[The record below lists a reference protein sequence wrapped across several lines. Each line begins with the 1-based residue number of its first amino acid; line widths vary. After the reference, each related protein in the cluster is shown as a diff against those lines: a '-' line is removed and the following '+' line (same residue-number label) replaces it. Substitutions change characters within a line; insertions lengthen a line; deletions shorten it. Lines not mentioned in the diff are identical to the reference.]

1 VTAAAATFPLVLRRR
16 HAGLAFGASP
26 SFRRGPGTDVAGSRA
41 YRAGDA
47 MRSID
52 WAASARLS
60 AARSEDAFVV
70 RERFAD
76 ESPRVVVVSDRRP
89 AIALCPAGLPWLRK
103 PVALRNAATLIA
115 ASAAR
120 SRGAIGCLDF
130 GDGAG
135 DPAWLSPRTS
145 GAWQFDERVAVD
157 CFEGPTDSVARS
169 LTHLTLLRSALPAGS
184 FVFVLSDFL
193 ADADPGPWLEAVG
206 RRWDVIPVVIQDPLW
221 EASFPDVSGVVIP
234 FVDADTGAIR
244 RVRLRR
250 GDARRLREEH
260 ETRYAALLER
270 FTALGLDPVVIAS
283 DDADDVLLAFLAW
296 ADLRLVDR
304 RAGR

>member
-1 VTAAAATFPLVLRRR
+1 LSAAAATFPLVLRRR

-41 YRAGDA
+41 YRTGDA

-60 AARSEDAFVV
+60 AARNEDAFVV

-76 ESPRVVVVSDRRP
+76 ESPRVVVVADRRP
-89 AIALCPAGLPWLRK
+89 AMALCPLGLPWLRK
-103 PVALRNAATLIA
+103 PVALRAAATLIA
-115 ASAAR
+115 ASTAS

-130 GDGAG
+130 GDGS
-135 DPAWLSPRTS
+135 DEPAWLSPRTS
-145 GAWQFDERVAVD
+145 GVWQFDERVAAD
-157 CFEGPTDSVARS
+157 CFGGPIDSVGRS

-184 FVFVLSDFL
+184 FVFILSDFL
-193 ADADPGPWLEAVG
+193 ADAEPDPWLEAVG

-221 EASFPDVSGVVIP
+221 EASFPEISGVVIP
-234 FVDADTGAIR
+234 FVDASTGTVR

-250 GDARRLREEH
+250 GDALRLQAEH
-260 ETRYAALLER
+260 EERHAALLER
-270 FTALGLDPVVIAS
+270 FTTLGLDPVVVSS
-283 DDADDVLLAFLAW
+283 DDPDAVLLSFLDW
-296 ADLRLVDR
+296 ADMRLLDR

>member
-1 VTAAAATFPLVLRRR
+1 MTAAAATFPLVLRRR

-76 ESPRVVVVSDRRP
+76 ESPRVVVVADRRP
-89 AIALCPAGLPWLRK
+89 AMALCPAGLPWLRK
-103 PVALRNAATLIA
+103 PVALRHAATLIA
-115 ASAAR
+115 ASTAR
-120 SRGAIGCLDF
+120 SRGAIGSLDF
-130 GDGAG
+130 GDGV
-135 DPAWLSPRTS
+135 DEPAWLSPRTS
-145 GAWQFDERVAVD
+145 GVWQFDDRFEAA
-157 CFEGPTDSVARS
+157 CFDGPADSVARS
-169 LTHLTLLRSALPAGS
+169 LTYLTLLRSALPAGS

-193 ADADPGPWLEAVG
+193 ADGDPDPWLEAVG

-234 FVDADTGAIR
+234 FVDAATGTIR

-250 GDARRLREEH
+250 GDAHRLREEH
-260 ETRYAALLER
+260 EERRAVMVER
-270 FTALGLDPVVIAS
+270 FTALGLDPVAVSS
-283 DDADDVLLAFLAW
+283 DDADAVLLAFLAW
-296 ADLRLVDR
+296 ADMRLVDR